1 MTDTERLDKLEKIIW
16 SDKVG
21 NGVALF
27 PSINASSRAPGVT
40 IDDLGD
46 QDGSDLGESLTLT
59 HPTLREAIDSL

>member
-1 MTDTERLDKLEKIIW
+1 VTDTERLDKLEKLIW
-16 SDKVG
+16 SDRVG

-27 PSINASSRAPGVT
+27 PCLNAVSKKKGVT

-59 HPTLREAIDSL
+59 CPNLREAIDNL